1 MAQQALVRPRWDTDN
16 IIDMDA
22 ATRAQGKLWFNEIAL
37 IATPDTLTACLGD
50 NGLRTIGLMGLT
62 TVEQEEV

>member
-1 MAQQALVRPRWDTDN
+1 MRITAACPKQLQSDANQLVFSDT
-16 IIDMDA
+16 
-22 ATRAQGKLWFNEIAL
+22 AL

-62 TVEQEEV
+62 SVLQKAFLNDMIL